1 MLEVAGGSRNS
12 GQRLE
17 AGGGCDVFN
26 RLKLEAAVGGG
37 LAARSKQRGERSQE
51 AERSKLKET

>member
-1 MLEVAGGSRNS
+1 MEAVGGGRNS

-17 AGGGCDVFN
+17 VGSDCDVFN

>member
-1 MLEVAGGSRNS
+1 MAGGSRNS

-26 RLKLEAAVGGG
+26 RLKLEAAAGGG
-37 LAARSKQRGERSQE
+37 LATRSKQRGERSRE